1 MGPKVFHVPALL
13 VLAYLGIG
21 YVSWALALVI
31 LDYVNKPINGP
42 RIFAL
47 PLLASFIMLAWD
59 LSMDPNWSTLDHV
72 WIWKDGGAY
81 FGVPLSNFFGWF
93 LTAYI
98 YYLAFAL
105 YSRTQPILAT
115 QAAER
120 GWTPAILL
128 YATCALGNLLIL
140 RLPMAPSVVADAT
153 GKQWLTADILRTCAL
168 ISLLVMTPIAV
179 LAWLRLRESRITRWN
194 GG

>member
-1 MGPKVFHVPALL
+1 MGPKIFHVPVLL
-13 VLAYLGIG
+13 LLAYLGIG
-21 YVSWALALVI
+21 YVSWVLALVI
-31 LDYVNKPINGP
+31 LGYVNKPINGP

-72 WIWKDGGAY
+72 WVWKEGGAY

-115 QAAER
+115 QAAEG
-120 GWTPAILL
+120 GWTSAILL

-140 RLPMAPSVVADAT
+140 RLPMAPSAVADAT
-153 GKQWLTADILRTCAL
+153 GKQWLTADILRSCAL
-168 ISLLVMTPIAV
+168 MSLLVMTPIAF
-179 LAWLRLRESRITRWN
+179 LAWLRLRELRTPRWN
-194 GG
+194 GV